1 MASIASGSMIA
12 AQTSAG
18 TALDVH
24 FARYLTPS
32 SKRRDKPRLINE
44 YRIASEA
51 LASPA
56 RQGPGPNFGGGGNND
71 LSNSLKHLFHRAL
84 VKLSRCASPPL

>member
-1 MASIASGSMIA
+1 MIA

-71 LSNSLKHLFHRAL
+71 SKQVIMRKMKEFGTTLKKAT
-84 VKLSRCASPPL
+84 